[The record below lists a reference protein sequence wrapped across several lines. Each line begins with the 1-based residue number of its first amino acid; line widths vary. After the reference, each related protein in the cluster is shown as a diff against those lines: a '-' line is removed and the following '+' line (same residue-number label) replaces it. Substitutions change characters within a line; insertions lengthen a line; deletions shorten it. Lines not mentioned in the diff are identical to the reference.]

1 MEIFQNMMAQSGLKL
16 LLIGRLNVIV
26 LCISVGSLIILISAW
41 GAAIAAEHGV
51 GLARRYAASFIAAI
65 FQLVATVMSYVAHR
79 TPPGLTFLYT
89 HQFISIL
96 GLLLTGIAMGMNDV
110 AVNVCANPLSPTLTV
125 ACGAHYAELVGEIA
139 AAIALMI
146 TFAASQQRV
155 TSFIDKGILDGM
167 QGRSNGMQ
175 QLP

>member
-1 MEIFQNMMAQSGLKL
+1 MEIFQNMIVQSGLKQ
-16 LLIGRLNVIV
+16 LLIGRLNLIV
-26 LCISVGSLIILISAW
+26 LCVSACSLIILVSAW
-41 GAAIAAEHGV
+41 GAAIASENGV

-65 FQLVATVMSYVAHR
+65 FQVAATVMSYVAHR
-79 TPPGLTFLYT
+79 TPPGLTFLYS

-96 GLLLTGIAMGMNDV
+96 ALLLTGIAMGMNNV
-110 AVNVCANPLSPTLTV
+110 AVNVCANPLNPSLSL

-139 AAIALMI
+139 ASVALLI

-167 QGRSNGMQ
+167 KGRSNGMQ